1 MTHRVV
7 PLALVVGLALATP
20 ALAAFDDLEVSPRLR
35 GLGSTGFAVLDD
47 AYAPLRNPS
56 ALAWASGSTGAFS
69 YLQPFGVDFASQN
82 TIAATFPLPGPAGGV
97 GLGIRTFGV
106 RYQDQ
111 NLDQEATF
119 TIAHGFRLLHDAQS
133 ELAFGW
139 SASLMTLSFGS
150 SISGIDPG
158 QASTVA
164 VSVGATATVR
174 DRTRVGFTA
183 QNINSPRI
191 GSRDH
196 EDLARR
202 LVGGVAYTPYAGVTT
217 MMDMHAATAE
227 DVAYRAGIEL
237 EATDFLK
244 LRAGVGTE
252 PNTFSAGF
260 GVLIRGLLQLDYAFS
275 TGGGV
280 LSETHHV
287 GVELHGPAPW
297 GR

>member
-7 PLALVVGLALATP
+7 SLALLAGLAFATP
-20 ALAAFDDLEVSPRLR
+20 VLAAFEDIEVSPRLR
-35 GLGSTGFAVLDD
+35 GLGSTGFAALDD
-47 AYAPLRNPS
+47 AYASLRNPS

-69 YLQPFGVDFASQN
+69 YLHPFGLDFASQN
-82 TIAATFPLPGPAGGV
+82 AITASFPLPGPAGGV

-111 NLDQEATF
+111 DLDQEATF

-139 SASLMTLSFGS
+139 SASLLTLSFGPS
-150 SISGIDPG
+150 VSGIDPG

-164 VSVGATATVR
+164 VSVGATATLR
-174 DRTRVGFTA
+174 DRTRVGFA
-183 QNINSPRI
+183 ALNINSPRI
-191 GSRDH
+191 GSRDYQ
-196 EDLARR
+196 DLSRR
-202 LVGGVAYTPYAGVTT
+202 LVGGVSYTPYAGVTT
-217 MMDMHAATAE
+217 LLDMHAASSE

-237 EATDFLK
+237 DATDFLK
-244 LRAGVGTE
+244 LRAGIGTE

-260 GVLIRGLLQLDYAFS
+260 GLRLGGLLQLDYAFS

-280 LSETHHV
+280 LGETHHI
-287 GVELHGPAPW
+287 GIELHGPAPW